1 MAQSEQKHTSP
12 VSLVVDAILVIGFFV
27 FMFGVL
33 QKHVPSNDPQM
44 IKLWGA
50 LAASCMTG
58 VFWLAL
64 QMFKQVFRAQR
75 AAKNKS

>member
-1 MAQSEQKHTSP
+1 MEQSEQKHTTP
-12 VSLVVDAILVIGFFV
+12 VSLLVDAILVILFFV

-33 QKHVPSNDPQM
+33 QKHVPSNDPHM

-50 LAASCMTG
+50 LAAACMSG
-58 VFWLAL
+58 VFWLVW

-75 AAKNKS
+75 AAKK